1 MNSEFENEIVG
12 QLGEL
17 RMTAQKVSDLNS
29 SITKATDE
37 LSSAGNIA
45 ALNLNQLKEISQ
57 ETSNALESLIGAT
70 NFLAQLR
77 SISEP
82 VIIAITDSINLA
94 NVALQDIENR
104 SKALIADAT
113 DQLIKSSEIANNK
126 LSNVP
131 VVLDGLDNAGRNLTS
146 QINELA
152 MTISELKND
161 VSDLNRAKEAN
172 KAQSEIGTFNQ
183 RFDLAI
189 PAAVIAF
196 CLGAFG
202 FRIGVPEALSWTAA
216 TFASILAGL
225 SAKNI
230 FNRLVA
236 ALKNANIIN

>member
-45 ALNLNQLKEISQ
+45 ALNLNQLREISQ
-57 ETSNALESLIGAT
+57 ETSPALESLIGAT

-82 VIIAITDSINLA
+82 VVIAITDSINLA
-94 NVALQDIENR
+94 NAALQDIENR
-104 SKALIADAT
+104 SKSLIADAT
-113 DQLIKSSEIANNK
+113 DQLIKSSEVASNK

-152 MTISELKND
+152 MTISDLKND
-161 VSDLNRAKEAN
+161 VSGLNRAKEAN
-172 KAQSEIGTFNQ
+172 RDQSEVGTFSQ
-183 RFDLAI
+183 RFDLAL

-230 FNRLVA
+230 FNRLVT
-236 ALKNANIIN
+236 ALKNANILN

>member
-1 MNSEFENEIVG
+1 MNSEFEKEIVG

-17 RMTAQKVSDLNS
+17 RMTAQKVSNLNS

-37 LSSAGNIA
+37 LSNAGNIA

-57 ETSNALESLIGAT
+57 ETSKALDSLIGAT

-77 SISEP
+77 SFGEP
-82 VIIAITDSINLA
+82 VVIAITDSIKLA
-94 NVALQDIENR
+94 DVALQDMGSR
-104 SKALIADAT
+104 SKSLIADAT
-113 DQLIKSSEIANNK
+113 DQLIKSSEIVSNK

-131 VVLDGLDNAGRNLTS
+131 VVLEGLDNAGRNLSS

-161 VSDLNRAKEAN
+161 VSELNRAKVAN

-183 RFDLAI
+183 RFDLAL

>member
-1 MNSEFENEIVG
+1 MNSEFENEIVD
-12 QLGEL
+12 QLSEL
-17 RMTAQKVSDLNS
+17 RITAQKVSNLNS

-37 LSSAGNIA
+37 LSNAGNIA

-57 ETSNALESLIGAT
+57 ETSKALDSLIGAT

-77 SISEP
+77 SFSEP
-82 VIIAITDSINLA
+82 VVIAITDSIKLA
-94 NVALQDIENR
+94 DVALQDMDSR
-104 SKALIADAT
+104 SKSLIANAT
-113 DQLIKSSEIANNK
+113 DQLIKSSEIVSNR

-131 VVLDGLDNAGRNLTS
+131 VVLDGLDNAGRNLSS
-146 QINELA
+146 QINELT

-161 VSDLNRAKEAN
+161 VSELNRAKVAN

-183 RFDLAI
+183 RFDLAL